1 MRADAAPPR
10 VFQAVRSWE
19 DSFRVLDFRWKLLVL
34 VADSASG
41 KSNFAESLFRKPLV
55 LTVEDAENLDLRSF
69 ECDKHDGIV
78 LDNCNT
84 WQQIL
89 NWRAVLQARN
99 TKSRGGQSA
108 TNVFSYV
115 QYLYGVAVVATL
127 DWDTPD
133 AYLVDENDPRRSRW
147 LLKNCVFVRLAA
159 GETFYEKDKVP
170 ARKPENRFSLFA
182 QTVKRRRIGGL

>member
-1 MRADAAPPR
+1 MC
-10 VFQAVRSWE
+10 E
-19 DSFRVLDFRWKLLVL
+19 DVCVVPCNVACCTLGSSFAFSVWYTKLVPSRDVPCL
-34 VADSASG
+34 G
-41 KSNFAESLFRKPLV
+41 
-55 LTVEDAENLDLRSF
+55 
-69 ECDKHDGIV
+69 
-78 LDNCNT
+78 NC
-84 WQQIL
+84 
-89 NWRAVLQARN
+89 VLQVD
-99 TKSRGGQSA
+99 GF
-108 TNVFSYV
+108 NVFSYV